1 MRAVVNAVKFG
12 NRMKEGAGAS
22 YPGSKD
28 SREIANNVL
37 KARENQPLDTREDA
51 MLALA
56 NFATEP
62 SNKEPMVRS
71 THTNTLKTRALPLLA
86 DHNFS
91 LARFARDAVG
101 RRRGRARGTLRRR
114 GHLAAHQ
121 DARARDPRD
130 GQPRRY
136 VCKPQA
142 DGA

>member
-62 SNKEPMVRS
+62 SNKEPMVQL
-71 THTNTLKTRALPLLA
+71 HTNIEP
-86 DHNFS
+86 
-91 LARFARDAVG
+91 
-101 RRRGRARGTLRRR
+101 
-114 GHLAAHQ
+114 AA
-121 DARARDPRD
+121 APR
-130 GQPRRY
+130 
-136 VCKPQA
+136 
-142 DGA
+142 